1 MRNKSDTPTRG
12 EVSERV
18 EKSKE
23 QMDEKVND
31 LDLIAT
37 DAETVRGTLESL
49 DLNGTSEGSDAVESV
64 IEEAENVTVEKF
76 DEEDE
81 ALQEVQSDMEDFEGE
96 LQERTDSSE
105 SDSEQVSEAIGQIT
119 TEETKGELEQAKSE
133 IDDDIEFLKEQ
144 NETAREAREENTQ
157 LQQEHRSRVQG
168 GKR

>member
-49 DLNGTSEGSDAVESV
+49 DLNGTSEGSDAVESA

>member
-1 MRNKSDTPTRG
+1 MRSNRDTPTRG

-18 EKSKE
+18 EKNKE

-37 DAETVRGTLESL
+37 DAETVRGTLDSL
-49 DLNGTSEGSDAVESV
+49 ALNGTSEGSDSVESA

-105 SDSEQVSEAIGQIT
+105 SDSEKVSEGIGQIT
-119 TEETKGELEQAKSE
+119 TEETKGELEQAKSD
-133 IDDDIEFLKEQ
+133 ICDDIEFLKEQ
-144 NETAREAREENTQ
+144 DESAREAREENTQ
-157 LQQEHRSRVQG
+157 LQQEYRNRVQG

>member
-1 MRNKSDTPTRG
+1 MRNKSDAPTRG
-12 EVSERV
+12 DVSERV
-18 EKSKE
+18 EKNKE

-49 DLNGTSEGSDAVESV
+49 DLNGTSEGSDSVESA
-64 IEEAENVTVEKF
+64 IEEAEEVTIEKF

-81 ALQEVQSDMEDFEGE
+81 ALQEVHSDMEDFEGE

-105 SDSEQVSEAIGQIT
+105 SDSERVSEAVGQIT

-133 IDDDIEFLKEQ
+133 ICDDIDFLNEQ

-168 GKR
+168 GKK

>member
-12 EVSERV
+12 EVNERV
-18 EKSKE
+18 EKNKE
-23 QMDEKVND
+23 QMNEKIDD

-37 DAETVRGTLESL
+37 DAETVRDTLESL
-49 DLNGTSEGSDAVESV
+49 DLSGTSEGSDSVEGA

-81 ALQEVQSDMEDFEGE
+81 ALQEVQSDMKDFEGD

-105 SDSEQVSEAIGQIT
+105 SDSEKVSEAIGQVT
-119 TEETKGELEQAKSE
+119 TAETKGELDQAKSE
-133 IDDDIEFLKEQ
+133 IGDDIEFLKEQ
-144 NETAREAREENTQ
+144 NETAREAREENEQ

-168 GKR
+168 GKG

>member
-37 DAETVRGTLESL
+37 DAETVRGTVESL
-49 DLNGTSEGSDAVESV
+49 DLNGTSEGSDAVESA